1 MNILYL
7 IAAYLV
13 GAFPTG
19 YLLYRWTEKQDIRKT
34 GSGNTGFTNM
44 LRMKGWRWAVPV
56 LLIDVAKGFLPP
68 FLVLRLEGDPIW
80 AAAAGMIS
88 VVGHMFPVYIGF
100 RGGKGVATAMGVFA
114 ALALGPAA
122 LCLLAFL
129 ILVASTRVVSLGSM
143 IGVTLF
149 PVVNLI
155 LGGASATIIAGAAV
169 AGLVVFKHK
178 DNIGRLIRGEERRL
192 GRARPS

>member
-1 MNILYL
+1 MTILYFL
-7 IAAYLV
+7 AAYLV

-44 LRMKGWRWAVPV
+44 LRLKGWRLAVPV

-68 FLVLRLEGDPIW
+68 FLIFRLEGDLTL
-80 AAAAGMIS
+80 AAAAGLFA

-143 IGVTLF
+143 IGVSLF
-149 PVVNLI
+149 PLINLI

-169 AGLVVFKHK
+169 AGLVVFKHR
-178 DNIGRLIRGEERRL
+178 DNIGRLLRGEERRL
-192 GRARPS
+192 GRTKPS

>member
-1 MNILYL
+1 M
-7 IAAYLV
+7 
-13 GAFPTG
+13 
-19 YLLYRWTEKQDIRKT
+19 
-34 GSGNTGFTNM
+34 GS
-44 LRMKGWRWAVPV
+44 
-56 LLIDVAKGFLPP
+56 
-68 FLVLRLEGDPIW
+68 
-80 AAAAGMIS
+80 
-88 VVGHMFPVYIGF
+88 
-100 RGGKGVATAMGVFA
+100 FA

-122 LCLLAFL
+122 LCLLVFL